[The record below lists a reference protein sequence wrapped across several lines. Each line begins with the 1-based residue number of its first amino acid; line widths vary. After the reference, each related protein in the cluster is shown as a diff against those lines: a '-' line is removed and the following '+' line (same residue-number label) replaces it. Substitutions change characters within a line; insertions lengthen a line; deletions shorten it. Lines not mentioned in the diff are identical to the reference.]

1 MSGEAPK
8 PHRLHRIVIALVL
21 IGLGATSAPAHPKPT
36 GSRRAGQ
43 HGPEITDWPLRFDAE
58 RIALTKAYIKK
69 HYGLT
74 PTGIS
79 IVPRAVVV
87 HWTVTPSLK
96 GTWRGFNRV
105 RLRSSRK
112 HILRGG
118 HLNVSAHF
126 LVSRK
131 GKIYRLMSETQM
143 ARHCIGLNYDSI
155 GIENVGGGKRWP
167 LTKAQ
172 LSANVA
178 LIRYLVA
185 KHPTIRYMLGHMEWK
200 RFEKAPFFRE
210 LDPTYRNAKPD
221 PGRRFMRGL
230 RRRLRDLKLA
240 DRYRK

>member
-1 MSGEAPK
+1 MPIQLRCSSYLTFALALTLALATLAPADARAQPK
-8 PHRLHRIVIALVL
+8 ARP
-21 IGLGATSAPAHPKPT
+21 TSAPA
-36 GSRRAGQ
+36 
-43 HGPEITDWPLRFDAE
+43 GPEITDWPIRFDAE
-58 RIALTKAYIKK
+58 RIALTKTYIKK

-74 PTGIS
+74 PKDIS
-79 IVPRAVVV
+79 IVPKAIVV
-87 HWTVTPSLK
+87 HWTATPSLK

-105 RLRSSRK
+105 RLRTSRK

-131 GKIYRLMSETQM
+131 GKIYRLMPETRM
-143 ARHCIGLNYDSI
+143 GRHCIGLNYDSI

-167 LTKAQ
+167 LTRAQ
-172 LSANVA
+172 LKANVA
-178 LIRYLVA
+178 LIRYLIA

-230 RRRLRDLKLA
+230 RRRLKELKLA
-240 DRYRK
+240 DRYRAK